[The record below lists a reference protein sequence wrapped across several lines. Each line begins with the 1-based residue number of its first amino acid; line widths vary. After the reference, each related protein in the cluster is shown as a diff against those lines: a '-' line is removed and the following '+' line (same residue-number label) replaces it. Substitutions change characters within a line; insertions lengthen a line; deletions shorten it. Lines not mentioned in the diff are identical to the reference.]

1 MPNFTVRRRKPA
13 PKTPP
18 PQEEEEMPNVEE
30 KESDEELMS
39 EYSDSEQYLDNAIE
53 GLKLTNL
60 EPRRR
65 QVHFEPQTTPKN
77 VPRPQYRPPFAPSRP
92 PHQQNLPQRTPQRTI
107 ADPYSRNPTMQN
119 RFQRPQTK
127 RGGAKMRYRSHYGV
141 AGEHFD
147 TRTKANLLYM
157 HCFQ

>member
-1 MPNFTVRRRKPA
+1 MPSFTVRRRKPR

-30 KESDEELMS
+30 KESDEELVS
-39 EYSDSEQYLDNAIE
+39 EYSDSDNYIDDAIE
-53 GLKLTNL
+53 ELKVTHL

-65 QVHFEPQTTPKN
+65 QVHFEPQTTPEN
-77 VPRPQYRPPFAPSRP
+77 VPRTQYRAPFAPSRP
-92 PHQQNLPQRTPQRTI
+92 TYQQNLPQRTPQRSI
-107 ADPYSRNPTMQN
+107 ANPYSRNPTMQN
-119 RFQRPQTK
+119 KFQRPK
-127 RGGAKMRYRSHYGV
+127 PGRGGAKLRYRTHYGV
-141 AGEHFD
+141 AGEQLD